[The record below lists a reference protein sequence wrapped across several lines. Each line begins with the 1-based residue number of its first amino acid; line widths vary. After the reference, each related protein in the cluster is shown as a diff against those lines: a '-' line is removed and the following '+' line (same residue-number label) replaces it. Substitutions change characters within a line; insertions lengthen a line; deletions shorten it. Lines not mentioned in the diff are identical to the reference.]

1 MKKVNTLIVDDDVI
15 SLRLLE
21 IMLRKNSIVGDI
33 TKAKNGLEAINLLER
48 RFDINLILLDIIM
61 PIMNGIEFLANLQ
74 AREYMA
80 MVPVVAISTDEVLGQ
95 QAIEK
100 GAYGFIQKPIRQD
113 VINKLIEDMQNLIL

>member
-33 TKAKNGLEAINLLER
+33 IKAKNGLEAINLLER

-80 MVPVVAISTDEVLGQ
+80 MTPVVAISTDEVLGQ

-113 VINKLIEDMQNLIL
+113 VINKLIEDMRNLIL